1 MGYRERRYGGN
12 GGGLDSDVMS
22 KSVYDVDED
31 SIVDSTES
39 VAKGTSL
46 PGSPSEGDMF
56 LNTTDDHLYICV
68 IT

>member
-1 MGYRERRYGGN
+1 MGYREGRYGGD

-22 KSVYDVDED
+22 KSTYDIDED
-31 SIVDSTES
+31 SVVDKAEA
-39 VAKGTSL
+39 VNKGTSL